1 MSSTRVTPTGFVF
14 DEEALRRKIPYS
26 LVSTNLTGAYATPAP
41 ADGFDPNKA
50 SAAELVKNGLLW
62 RRPAPTDNPAL
73 VRAWQ
78 QVFSRTWL
86 AKDRI
91 VPQLETQTGKT
102 HALKKPLTQV
112 TDQNFVNGAWS
123 GAGIR
128 GGKWTGVIGF
138 WDIPTVSKPSE
149 PQGEIGG
156 WDSSSWIGLDGFNI
170 GIVSNDVLQAGVQQV
185 VSASG
190 QASYVA
196 WFEWFAPAQ
205 AGSPGYIDQTNILNF
220 QVKPGQQVYCSVQ
233 YVNNGTAGYI
243 YFANEATGQH
253 FSITLA
259 PPPGATFAG
268 NSIEWIMEAPDGGE
282 PITALPKFTPVQFTT
297 AVGCDAAGA
306 VGNPQ
311 NGDTANIE
319 TASGQLLTKVAVGNE
334 TVTIDFI
341 G

>member
-1 MSSTRVTPTGFVF
+1 MSTTKLTPTGFAF
-14 DEEALRRKIPYS
+14 DEAALRQKIPYT
-26 LVSTNLTGAYATPAP
+26 LVSTNLTGAFASPAP
-41 ADGFDPNKA
+41 PDGFDPNTA
-50 SAAELVKNGLLW
+50 SAAELVKTGLLW
-62 RRPAPTDNPAL
+62 RRPAATDNPAL
-73 VRAWQ
+73 VNAWKT
-78 QVFSRTWL
+78 VFSRTWL

-91 VPQLETQTGKT
+91 VPEFATQTGKT
-102 HALKKPLTQV
+102 HVLKKPLTKV

-128 GGKWTGVIGF
+128 GGKWTGIIGF
-138 WDIPTVSKPSE
+138 WDIPTVSRPSE

-156 WDSSSWIGLDGFNI
+156 WDSSSWIGLDGFDI
-170 GIVSNDVLQAGVQQV
+170 GIVSNDVLQAGIQQV

-196 WFEWFAPAQ
+196 WFEWYAPAQ
-205 AGSPGYIDQTNILNF
+205 AGSPGYIYQTNITNF
-220 QVKPGQQVYCSVQ
+220 PVKPGQQVYCSVQ

-282 PITALPKFTPVQFTT
+282 PVTALPKFTPVQFTS
-297 AVGCDAAGA
+297 AVGCDASGA

-311 NGDTANIE
+311 SGDTSNIE
-319 TASGQLLTKVAVGNE
+319 TTGGKLLTKVAVGND